1 MKKYEVLVSF
11 MAGCTDRALY
21 TKYYIVKARSEE
33 EADAAA
39 YNGLS
44 MIEFHNFKIL
54 EIKEC
59 EK

>member
-21 TKYYIVKARSEE
+21 TKYYIVKAKSEE
-33 EADAAA
+33 EADAAVF
-39 YNGLS
+39 NGLS
-44 MIEFHNFKIL
+44 LIEFQNFKIV
-54 EIKEC
+54 EVKEC